1 MVFLQLNLVLAII
14 ISLPAI
20 FSYQAKRPTNS
31 LYWMIVTLLVSNIY
45 LSFEIEDNHL
55 VISSHVISNS
65 ITVLSIIISAS
76 ILWLCIYRTTNEP
89 TRKIFSSMV
98 IYEIF
103 LVVLGSCYFI
113 VMNVVPT
120 LLTSQIEISALTLG
134 IMVLI
139 LGFAL
144 VITENNLFK
153 TGVGLLAI
161 QNGAHIVINS
171 LGLVAPGISV
181 ILNGLQIFIAIIFV
195 SVISEQYKATGSVL
209 VRDYATLRH

>member
-1 MVFLQLNLVLAII
+1 MAFLQLNLLMALMLNI
-14 ISLPAI
+14 PGI

-31 LYWMIVTLLVSNIY
+31 LYWMIVTLLLSNIY
-45 LSFEIEDNHL
+45 LSLEMEDNSL
-55 VISSHVISNS
+55 IISPHVISN
-65 ITVLSIIISAS
+65 IVTILSVIISAS
-76 ILWLCIYRTTNEP
+76 ILWVCIYKTTNEP

-98 IYEIF
+98 VYEIF
-103 LVVLGSCYFI
+103 LVVLGSCYFVI
-113 VMNVVPT
+113 MNVFPT
-120 LLTSQIEISALTLG
+120 IITSQIEISVLTLG
-134 IMVLI
+134 SMILI

-171 LGLVAPGISV
+171 LGLVTPAISI

-195 SVISEQYKATGSVL
+195 SVINGQYKATGSVL
-209 VRDYATLRH
+209 VMDYATLRH